1 MGQTIG
7 VGNLSYKTDRGIH
20 RFHVRFGKS
29 ASQNLPFADAKF
41 QPKCE
46 LLINVKVAN

>member
-7 VGNLSYKTDRGIH
+7 GGNLSYKTDREIH

-29 ASQNLPFADAKF
+29 ASQNLFADAKF

-46 LLINVKVAN
+46 LLINVNVAN